1 MKKIFTGILL
11 VAISLTAA
19 AQKKEITKTG
29 INVGPLP
36 TLGYNSD
43 LGWHYGLMSDIFW
56 YGDGSKYPEYV
67 WKLNVE
73 ASWYSKGN
81 SVYHAF
87 FDGKYIVPGVRMS
100 FDLSYFSNKTTSFY
114 GFNGGSSLYVNAL
127 DQITNSEKNK
137 KYSFSEEGQGFYLMK
152 RNILRGMALFQ
163 GRFGESHWGWAAGL
177 TYLGIKTGHAE
188 NKGLAGYD
196 KKTKQPA
203 TDLSL
208 YDLYVKHGLIPKAE
222 EFGGKHL
229 EAKVGVVFDTRDH
242 ENNPNKGTN
251 LEVCLYGSPDILNGR
266 AQADRTHYLKLA
278 VHFKQ
283 FFTLVPQKL
292 VFGGHLAFQGLLAG
306 RTPSYMLQTLQVI
319 NFKQLCP
326 EGLGSATTVRGSLF
340 NRLQGESFAWTNL
353 ELRWSFA
360 RFVLFNQNFILAT
373 NPFFD
378 MGMILK
384 PYKPATADFS
394 GFAADNTVVNRIT
407 GKIDNSIEQYVASD
421 FYQDQKQKLHMS
433 AGIGLHI
440 IMNQNFNLNFEFG
453 KIFFDGQ
460 KFGWKNN
467 DGAGLGINVGLNYIF

>member
-1 MKKIFTGILL
+1 MKKILTVLVLGLFILN
-11 VAISLTAA
+11 AS
-19 AQKKEITKTG
+19 AQEIVKTG

-36 TLGYNSD
+36 TIGYNSD

-56 YGDGSKYPEYV
+56 YGDGSTYPEYV

-87 FDGKYIVPGVRMS
+87 FDSKYLIPGVRMS
-100 FDLSYFSNKTTSFY
+100 LDLSFFGNKTSSFY
-114 GFNGGSSLYVNAL
+114 GFNGGSSLFVDAL
-127 DQITNSEKNK
+127 DQITNEKNK
-137 KYSFSEEGQGFYLMK
+137 KYSFSEQGQGFYLMK

-163 GRFGESHWGWAAGL
+163 GRFGQSHWGWAGGL
-177 TYLGIKTGHAE
+177 TFLGITTGHAE
-188 NKGLAGYD
+188 NKGLAGYN
-196 KKTKQPA
+196 KKTGHPA

-208 YDLYVKHGLIPKAE
+208 YDLYVKHGFIPKAE

-229 EAKVGVVFDTRDH
+229 EAKVGVVYDTRDH
-242 ENNPNKGTN
+242 ENNPSKGTN
-251 LEVCLYGSPDILNGR
+251 LEVVLYGSPDILNGR
-266 AQADRTHYLKLA
+266 SQADRTNYLKLSLQ
-278 VHFKQ
+278 FKQ
-283 FFTLVPQKL
+283 FFTLVPDKL
-292 VFGGHLAFQGLLAG
+292 VFGGRIAFQGLLAG

-319 NFKQLCP
+319 NFKQLNP

-360 RFVLFNQNFILAT
+360 RFTLFNQNFILAT

-384 PYKPATADFS
+384 PYKPASADFS
-394 GFAADNTVVNRIT
+394 GFAADNTLVNKIT
-407 GKIDNSIEQYVASD
+407 GKTDNSIVEYVASD
-421 FYQDQKQKLHMS
+421 FYKEEKQKLHMS
-433 AGIGLHI
+433 AGIGLHV
-440 IMNQNFNLNFEFG
+440 IMNQNFNVNFEFG

-467 DGAGLGINVGLNYIF
+467 DGSGLGINIGLQYIF

>member
-1 MKKIFTGILL
+1 MKKILTVLVLGLFILN
-11 VAISLTAA
+11 AS
-19 AQKKEITKTG
+19 AQEIVKTG

-36 TLGYNSD
+36 TIGYNSD

-56 YGDGSKYPEYV
+56 YGDGSTYPEYV

-87 FDGKYIVPGVRMS
+87 FDSKYLIPGVRMS
-100 FDLSYFSNKTTSFY
+100 LDLSFFGNKTSSFY
-114 GFNGGSSLYVNAL
+114 GFNGGSSLFVDAL
-127 DQITNSEKNK
+127 DQITNEKNK
-137 KYSFSEEGQGFYLMK
+137 KYSFSEQGQGFYLMK

-163 GRFGESHWGWAAGL
+163 GRFGQSHWGWAGGL
-177 TYLGIKTGHAE
+177 TFLGITTGHAE
-188 NKGLAGYD
+188 TKGLAGYD
-196 KKTKQPA
+196 KKTGHPA

-208 YDLYVKHGLIPKAE
+208 YDLYVKHGFIPKAE

-229 EAKVGVVFDTRDH
+229 EAKVGVVYDTRDH
-242 ENNPNKGTN
+242 ENNPSKGTN
-251 LEVCLYGSPDILNGR
+251 LEVVLYGSPDILNGR
-266 AQADRTHYLKLA
+266 SQADRANYLKLSLQ
-278 VHFKQ
+278 FKQ
-283 FFTLVPQKL
+283 FFTLVPDKL
-292 VFGGHLAFQGLLAG
+292 VFGGRIAFQGLLAG

-319 NFKQLCP
+319 NFKQLNP

-360 RFVLFNQNFILAT
+360 RFMLFNQNFILAT

-384 PYKPATADFS
+384 PYKPASADFS
-394 GFAADNTVVNRIT
+394 GFAADNTLVNKIT
-407 GKIDNSIEQYVASD
+407 GKTDNSIVEYVASD
-421 FYQDQKQKLHMS
+421 FYKEEKQKLHMS
-433 AGIGLHI
+433 AGIGLHV
-440 IMNQNFNLNFEFG
+440 IMNQNFNVNFEFG

-467 DGAGLGINVGLNYIF
+467 DGAGLGINIGLQYIF